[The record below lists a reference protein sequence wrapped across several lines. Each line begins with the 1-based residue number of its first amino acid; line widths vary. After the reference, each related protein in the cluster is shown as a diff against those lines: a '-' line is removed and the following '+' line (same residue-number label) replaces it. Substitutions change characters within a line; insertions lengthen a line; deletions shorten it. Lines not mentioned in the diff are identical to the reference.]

1 MEVWMILHKLRDD
14 GRLRNF
20 ENNFRELQQ
29 MISILGRA
37 GPFIGRIITKEK
49 FYAGKVEKLKLN
61 DDQLKFTIID
71 CDADGKTNGNS
82 KICQA
87 TIPWKDLED
96 IQVLGDK
103 KGKPLFL
110 DDLLN
115 HYKIEEEETN
125 E

>member
-1 MEVWMILHKLRDD
+1 MEVGMILHKLRDD

-20 ENNFRELQQ
+20 ENNFKEFQQ
-29 MISILGRA
+29 IVNVLNRA
-37 GPFIGRIITKEK
+37 GPFIGRILTKEK
-49 FYAGKVEKLKLN
+49 FYAGKIEKLKLG
-61 DDQLKFTIID
+61 DSQLEFTIID

-82 KICQA
+82 KIWQE
-87 TIPWKDLED
+87 TMPWKDLED
-96 IQVLGDK
+96 IEVLGDK

-115 HYKIEEEETN
+115 HHKKEEETN